1 MHIQSKKL
9 LIESNSGKKYLVKDL
24 NEDYHTSF
32 GIISSKDLKG
42 KKTNLKSSTGKT
54 FLLLD
59 ATFPDL
65 WEQFQRGPQ
74 IMLQKDIGL
83 VMAKTGINKDSEIV
97 DAGGGSGSLCLSL
110 ANICKKVT
118 VYETHPEH
126 HKVVQKNITLSGLNN
141 VTLKHDDIYKG
152 IKEKELDLI
161 TLDLPEPWQVVR
173 HAEKAL
179 KDGGY
184 LVIYLP
190 NLTQMQKFLASLKG
204 TSFKVLEVLELLE
217 RKWAINEQI
226 MRPEFQMLGHTGFM
240 AFCRKM

>member
-1 MHIQSKKL
+1 MSTVKKI
-9 LIESNSGKKYLVKDL
+9 LIETNSGKKYLVKDPA
-24 NEDYHTSF
+24 EDYHTSF

-42 KKTNLKSSTGKT
+42 KKSKIKSSTGKE

-59 ATFPDL
+59 ASFPDL

-83 VMAKTGINKDSEIV
+83 LIAKTGINKNSEVV

-118 VYETHPEH
+118 VYEIHPEH
-126 HKVVQKNITLSGLNN
+126 HKVVQKNIALTGMNN
-141 VTLKHDDIYKG
+141 VTLKHDDISKG

-161 TLDLPEPWQVVR
+161 TLDLPEPWQVIK
-173 HAEKAL
+173 HAEKSL
-179 KDGGY
+179 KEGGY

-190 NLTQMQKFLASLKG
+190 NLIQMHKFLGSVKG
-204 TSFKVLEVLELLE
+204 TSFKVLETVELLE
-217 RKWAINEQI
+217 RRWVINEQI
-226 MRPEFQMLGHTGFM
+226 MRPDFEMLGHTGFM
-240 AFCRKM
+240 TFCRKI

>member
-1 MHIQSKKL
+1 MSKKI
-9 LIESNSGKKYLVKDL
+9 LIEPNSGKKFIVKDV
-24 NEDYHTSF
+24 NEEFHTSF
-32 GIISSKDLKG
+32 GVISSKDLKSKKSEITSGSG
-42 KKTNLKSSTGKT
+42 KKM
-54 FLLLD
+54 LLLD
-59 ATFPDL
+59 ASFADL
-65 WEQFQRGPQ
+65 WENFQRAPQ

-110 ANICKKVT
+110 ANICKKIT

-126 HKVVQKNITLSGLNN
+126 HKVVQKNIVLSGLTN

-161 TLDLPEPWQVVR
+161 TLDLPEPCQVIK
-173 HAEKAL
+173 HAEKSL

-190 NLTQMQKFLASLKG
+190 NLTQMQKSLASLKG
-204 TSFKVLEVLELLE
+204 APFKVLDIIELLE

-240 AFCRKM
+240 AFCRKL